1 MSSGNVHLMQTCSR
15 NIIARPLA
23 TLINLSGQKGHFPS
37 KLKYAK
43 IIPVYKDGDESEPC
57 NYRPI
62 PLVPIFNRIFK
73 KILYNRLKYFF
84 LTKALCAILTT
95 WTSLPFPYLSIFV
108 VCSCRL
114 GPSCSIPCRKKI
126 RAPRRSS
133 CSKGVVRLMNFAK
146 FRTHAMTY
154 LT

>member
-15 NIIARPLA
+15 NIIPRPLA

-84 LTKALCAILTT
+84 APF
-95 WTSLPFPYLSIFV
+95 SLLEQVYRSLIYPYLSFV
-108 VCSCRL
+108 LVAL
-114 GPSCSIPCRKKI
+114 GLAARSHVEKKFVLQGGV
-126 RAPRRSS
+126 RAP
-133 CSKGVVRLMNFAK
+133 KE
-146 FRTHAMTY
+146 
-154 LT
+154 

>member
-1 MSSGNVHLMQTCSR
+1 MQKVNHDFQLANKEMSSGNVHLMQTCSR
-15 NIIARPLA
+15 NIIARPLT
-23 TLINLSGQKGHFPS
+23 TLINLSGQKGNFPS

-84 LTKALCAILTT
+84 FNKGTLRHSHYLNKFTV
-95 WTSLPFPYLSIFV
+95 PLSIHI
-108 VCSCRL
+108 CRL
-114 GPSCSIPCRKKI
+114 FLSPW
-126 RAPRRSS
+126 A
-133 CSKGVVRLMNFAK
+133 
-146 FRTHAMTY
+146 
-154 LT
+154 